1 MIWCGDST
9 RWESVSGDNETKEA
23 PNRGGMSP
31 TFQHWV
37 AQALGVVDSEL
48 TIHAIAGD
56 ASPRRY
62 QGDTKP
68 RVIHCSSILAG
79 RCIGRINRCR
89 CRHRRGVSPS
99 ENNSAFL
106 AVQLLLEQSGFSV
119 PRQFANDLEQGFF
132 LMEDFGDKL
141 LSSVLSPQTARTHLP
156 QVLEQLVKLAM
167 IPVTDLNLPQFDTA
181 RISEELHVFPEWFA
195 MRHLGLSRE
204 ELPERILQN
213 LSSHLAERFLQQLP
227 FCPPRFP

>member
-1 MIWCGDST
+1 MGIQRGLRS
-9 RWESVSGDNETKEA
+9 SVSGDNETKEA

-62 QGDTKP
+62 F
-68 RVIHCSSILAG
+68 RVTRNPGSSTALAYRPEG
-79 RCIGRINRCR
+79 ASDELIAVDAVIAAA
-89 CRHRRGVSPS
+89 SPPS

-106 AVQLLLEQSGFSV
+106 AVQLLLEQSGLSV

-181 RISEELHVFPEWFA
+181 RIRELHVSEWFQCA
-195 MRHLGLSRE
+195 TQSRE
-204 ELPERILQN
+204 EYPSVACRISRCIWQ
-213 LSSHLAERFLQQLP
+213 SVPAATTM